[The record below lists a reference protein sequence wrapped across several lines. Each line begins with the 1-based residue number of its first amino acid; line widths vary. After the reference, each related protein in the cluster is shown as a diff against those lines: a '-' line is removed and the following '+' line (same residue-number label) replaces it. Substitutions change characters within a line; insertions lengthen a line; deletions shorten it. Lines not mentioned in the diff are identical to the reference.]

1 MISGS
6 LRTGACL
13 SSRNPAFRVKKL
25 GYILPSKY
33 PLDELW
39 RELALGWGR
48 IPLILKV
55 FSSLGIALL
64 LIYLAANDQHY
75 GREIWFV
82 LCVLG
87 AMLLVGYAAL
97 LAMGLVG

>member
-1 MISGS
+1 
-6 LRTGACL
+6 
-13 SSRNPAFRVKKL
+13 
-25 GYILPSKY
+25 
-33 PLDELW
+33 LDQLW
-39 RELALGWGR
+39 RELALDWGR
-48 IPLILKV
+48 IPLTLKV

-82 LCVLG
+82 LCALG
-87 AMLLVGYAAL
+87 AMLCIGYAAL

>member
-1 MISGS
+1 LAIDS
-6 LRTGACL
+6 
-13 SSRNPAFRVKKL
+13 
-25 GYILPSKY
+25 PSKY
-33 PLDELW
+33 PWDELW

-97 LAMGLVG
+97 LAMVS